1 MRRRLRLHCIALHCI
16 ALNCAS
22 RKARAAVSVC
32 AAAADLNPAP
42 IPPCAVALSSP
53 SRTAECTPEG
63 FHLLSTEPLR
73 CGCAAAIVLF
83 VPALRASVSLRS
95 LILDG
100 NAIGFVGGREVRQH
114 TECSAV
120 D

>member
-1 MRRRLRLHCIALHCI
+1 MHCAGQKGSGRCFGLC
-16 ALNCAS
+16 C
-22 RKARAAVSVC
+22 RGRPKPRADPAVCRCTLV
-32 AAAADLNPAP
+32 
-42 IPPCAVALSSP
+42 AVA
-53 SRTAECTPEG
+53 RTAEYTPEG
-63 FHLLSTEPLR
+63 FPLLPTEPLR
-73 CGCAAAIVLF
+73 CGCVAAIVLF

-120 D
+120 E

>member
-1 MRRRLRLHCIALHCI
+1 
-16 ALNCAS
+16 
-22 RKARAAVSVC
+22 
-32 AAAADLNPAP
+32 
-42 IPPCAVALSSP
+42 
-53 SRTAECTPEG
+53 
-63 FHLLSTEPLR
+63 LLSTEPLR

-120 D
+120 E

>member
-1 MRRRLRLHCIALHCI
+1 MCRCTL
-16 ALNCAS
+16 
-22 RKARAAVSVC
+22 V
-32 AAAADLNPAP
+32 
-42 IPPCAVALSSP
+42 AVAC
-53 SRTAECTPEG
+53 TAEYTRKG
-63 FHLLSTEPLR
+63 FLLLPTEPLR

-120 D
+120 NVCTQ